1 MDKTWYLGPLG
12 KLRGLVCPE
21 PGMTDTS
28 TRYGGVHQGLT
39 GARTMD
45 VTGHR
50 REFEFEFTYLEK
62 AEFEWLNA
70 LHTRMVPGPLYLLD
84 PRYRNRLS
92 PQATSLRSTY
102 NAANLGLQVSVGVAR
117 DLTRDFPDDI
127 LYGTHSLAATSF
139 TENQTITTDAGALTP
154 VREGET
160 ITGSWYVRAVG
171 DAPTQEF
178 SLSFE
183 FYDAD
188 RQLQGTS
195 SLTEFTAVEDWNRYS
210 HTATVPDGVSA
221 VVMRLTFAAYNTAV
235 RLAAP
240 MVEEGENSTE
250 WEQGK
255 AAAMVLVDQLQTSS
269 PIFPLTDCT
278 LTLLE
283 A

>member
-1 MDKTWYLGPLG
+1 MDRTWYLGPLG

-21 PGMTDTS
+21 RGMSDTS
-28 TRYGGVHQGLT
+28 TRYGGVHQSLS

-50 REFEFEFTYLEK
+50 REFEFEFTYLQK
-62 AEFEWLNA
+62 LDYEWLQA
-70 LHTRMVPGPLYLLD
+70 LHTRLVPGPLYLLD
-84 PRYRNRLS
+84 PRYKNRLS
-92 PQATSLRSTY
+92 SQATSLQSTY
-102 NAANLGLQVSVGVAR
+102 NAAHVGLRVDIGVAR
-117 DLTRDFPDDI
+117 DLTRDFPQDI
-127 LYGTHSLAATSF
+127 VYGTHCLAVTSF
-139 TENQTITTDAGALTP
+139 TADQSVTTDAGAFTP
-154 VREGET
+154 VRPGET

-171 DAPTQEF
+171 DDPTQEL

-210 HTATVPDGVSA
+210 HTTTVPDGVSA